1 MGYNT
6 GEKNSRKSK
15 FDLEEEKKK
24 KGRKSSKVAQ
34 RKK

>member
-6 GEKNSRKSK
+6 GEKNIRKTK
-15 FDLEEEKKK
+15 KDLEEEKKR

-34 RKK
+34 RNK

>member
-6 GEKNSRKSK
+6 GEKNIRKTK
-15 FDLEEEKKK
+15 KDLEEEKKS

-34 RKK
+34 RNK